1 MGRTRRPQQGGGG
14 QRRGLYVE
22 GNIKEGVMRGGGVAA
37 CAAHDIRLQQAAKDA
52 LQCTVPL
59 FRACPMHMQMSAT
72 WYVRECDLKTN
83 H

>member
-1 MGRTRRPQQGGGG
+1 
-14 QRRGLYVE
+14 
-22 GNIKEGVMRGGGVAA
+22 MRGGGVAA
-37 CAAHDIRLQQAAKDA
+37 RAAHDVRLQQAAKDA

-72 WYVRECDLKTN
+72 WYVFECNLKTN